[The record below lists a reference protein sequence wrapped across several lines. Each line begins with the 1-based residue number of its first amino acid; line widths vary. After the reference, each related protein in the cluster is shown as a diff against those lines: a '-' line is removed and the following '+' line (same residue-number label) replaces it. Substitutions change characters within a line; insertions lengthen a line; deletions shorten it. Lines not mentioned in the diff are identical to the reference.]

1 MSVITNSEIFFK
13 SVMIFFL
20 YEKVILKILQKYL

>member
-1 MSVITNSEIFFK
+1 
-13 SVMIFFL
+13 MIFFL